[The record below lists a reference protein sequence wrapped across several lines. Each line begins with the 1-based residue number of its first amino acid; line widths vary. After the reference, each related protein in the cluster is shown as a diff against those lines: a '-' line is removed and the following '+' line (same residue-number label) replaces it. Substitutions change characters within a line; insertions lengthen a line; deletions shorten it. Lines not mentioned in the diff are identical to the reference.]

1 MRHLEPGF
9 GLRGWGV
16 LPGPGVA
23 QTPGGP
29 VSETDPPCAGQP
41 ATLGTSR
48 VSSAGDYTDFYSSRQ
63 HATNVGIMFRGKEN
77 ALMPNWCVGARG
89 APSAQPAFP
98 LPAARFPGSRNQGGV
113 RDPPRPTSEG
123 PPLCPPGPFLQRT
136 GAGGPSRSM
145 CGPSRL
151 LPP

>member
-1 MRHLEPGF
+1 MRRLEPGF

-48 VSSAGDYTDFYSSRQ
+48 VSLAGDYTDFYSSRQ
-63 HATNVGIMFRGKEN
+63 HATNVGTMFRGKEN
-77 ALMPNWCVGARG
+77 ALMPNWCVRAQG
-89 APSAQPAFP
+89 APGAQPAFP
-98 LPAARFPGSRNQGGV
+98 LPPARFPRV
-113 RDPPRPTSEG
+113 KK
-123 PPLCPPGPFLQRT
+123 PGW
-136 GAGGPSRSM
+136 GGGPTTALLRGTAPLSSRPLHPENRGRRSIP
-145 CGPSRL
+145 GHVWPF
-151 LPP
+151 